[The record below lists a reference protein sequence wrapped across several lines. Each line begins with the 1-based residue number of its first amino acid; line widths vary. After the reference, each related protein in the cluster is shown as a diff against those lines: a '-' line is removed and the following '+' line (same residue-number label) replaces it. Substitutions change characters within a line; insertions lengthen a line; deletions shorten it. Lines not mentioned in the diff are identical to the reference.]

1 MGCGREYSR
10 RDPAQGQKSKIKKEK
25 CTKIDRRDL
34 QTFACGK
41 SLIKNTDRHTSLLT

>member
-25 CTKIDRRDL
+25 CTKIERHDL
-34 QTFACGK
+34 P
-41 SLIKNTDRHTSLLT
+41 RLLAEKAK